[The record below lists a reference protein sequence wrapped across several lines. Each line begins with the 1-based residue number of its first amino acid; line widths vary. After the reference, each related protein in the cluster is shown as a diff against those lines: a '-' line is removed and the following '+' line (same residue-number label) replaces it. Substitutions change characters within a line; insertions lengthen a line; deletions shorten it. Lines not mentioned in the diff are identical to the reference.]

1 MKFTFFISFVLTL
14 VVASC
19 SYDTPHVEVAVN
31 QDLTSQKKEV
41 PVDVLPTKLLKMNLE
56 GMVCQMGCGGAIRKE
71 LNATKAVANCDFDFE
86 EDRAVDL
93 AMISFDENKIT
104 AEKIID
110 IVSEMNGGQFDVGS
124 VTIEPLKE

>member
-1 MKFTFFISFVLTL
+1 ML
-14 VVASC
+14 
-19 SYDTPHVEVAVN
+19 
-31 QDLTSQKKEV
+31 
-41 PVDVLPTKLLKMNLE
+41 
-56 GMVCQMGCGGAIRKE
+56 RKQ
-71 LNATKAVANCDFDFE
+71 VANCDFDFE